1 MPAHFLLHCKN
12 DTLLSTLL
20 GVDLGSAL
28 ATSVVQHAKIA
39 TRIAWQHFGKCAVLT
54 AAGLATD
61 AKRGFSMKVVIENT
75 VCLNTGDA
83 AILLAIRHILRSIAG
98 DDVKFLV
105 FDSQPDVAARLYPK
119 KDYPDLE
126 FHKLLAES
134 LFRYQHGGG
143 IKGRLKSIYNRGVL
157 RALRRFAR
165 NGAASSFFFSQN
177 DRRGLDAYAS
187 ADLVVTTG
195 GTYLVENYDLE
206 KRLNQFRIDA
216 ILGKDP
222 IFFTQSLG
230 PFKKSYNRQELG
242 PIFDRAPLI
251 LLRDERSRNHMLDL
265 VKDPG
270 KCHVVA
276 DAVFALADTD
286 RIKKHLGS
294 APAPTGRVAISV
306 RHWSFVSDGEDG
318 MRRYLDSIREIATI
332 LVRDHGKEVTFVSTC
347 QGVPEY
353 AHDDARTARAIVAE
367 LDSEIAKH
375 VSVDAAFHTPDQLM
389 ALVKGCDFVVATRMH
404 MMIMSLCVGTPVLP
418 IAYEF
423 KTKEVAKHIGVADLL
438 LDIDTV
444 TPSEAAEKLGRFID
458 NLDRYRRAS
467 LQAVLEEHAS
477 AMSAT
482 SQLSPLVAN
491 RSPNVAGDVGKRGEQ
506 SLARLRHSKHEGQ
519 GEPVV

>member
-1 MPAHFLLHCKN
+1 
-12 DTLLSTLL
+12 
-20 GVDLGSAL
+20 
-28 ATSVVQHAKIA
+28 
-39 TRIAWQHFGKCAVLT
+39 
-54 AAGLATD
+54 
-61 AKRGFSMKVVIENT
+61 MKVVVENT

-83 AILLAIRHILRSIAG
+83 AILLAIRHILKSIAG
-98 DDVKFLV
+98 DDVQFFV
-105 FDSQPDVAARLYPK
+105 FDSQPEVAARLYPK

-126 FHKLLAES
+126 FHKLLSES
-134 LFRYQHGGG
+134 LFRYDHGGG
-143 IKGRLKSIYNRGVL
+143 IKGRLKSSYNWAVF
-157 RALRRFAR
+157 RALRRFAQ
-165 NGAASSFFFSQN
+165 NGAASSLFFSQS

-206 KRLNQFRIDA
+206 KRLNQFRVDA

-222 IFFTQSLG
+222 VFFTQSLG
-230 PFKKSYNRQELG
+230 PFKKSYNRRELG
-242 PIFDRAPLI
+242 PIFDRSPLI

-286 RIKKHLGS
+286 RIKKHLDS
-294 APAPTGRVAISV
+294 APTPTGRVAISV

-332 LVRDHGKEVTFVSTC
+332 LVRDHAKEVTFVSTC

-353 AHDDARTARAIVAE
+353 AHDDAKTARAIVAE
-367 LDSEIAKH
+367 LDPEITKH
-375 VSVDAAFHTPDQLM
+375 VSVDASFHTPDQLM
-389 ALVKGCDFVVATRMH
+389 ALVKDCDFVVATRMH

-423 KTKEVAKHIGVADLL
+423 KTKEVANHIGVADLL

-444 TPSEAAEKLGRFID
+444 TPPEAAEKLGRFAG
-458 NLDRYRRAS
+458 NLDLYRRAS
-467 LQAVLEEHAS
+467 LQAVLEQHAS
-477 AMSAT
+477 AMSAAKP
-482 SQLSPLVAN
+482 LSPLIAD
-491 RSPNVAGDVGKRGEQ
+491 RSPNVARHVGKHGEQ
-506 SLARLRHSKHEGQ
+506 SLARLRNGKHQ
-519 GEPVV
+519 GHGETVV